1 MRFLMAGLSD
11 IGRHRDLN
19 EDSFLVAELPLATPA
34 AKGPAYLLAVA
45 DGIGGHSAGEV
56 ASAAAVE
63 TLRTVVAGRLA
74 LPGPVPDL
82 AAVLR
87 EAFASVNDEVYRRA
101 TATTHLNGMGT
112 TLVAVLAAA
121 GRATAAN
128 VGDSRLYLGR
138 GEAMTQISV
147 DHSWAAE
154 QVRSKLMAEADIER
168 SPFRNVVTRSI
179 GGAEPPSVDTFE
191 LDLRPGDSLLLA
203 SDGLFGPLEEKALRK
218 LFRRRRKPESI
229 CRALVKAAN
238 KAGGRDNLTAV
249 VAAVQPD

>member
-1 MRFLMAGLSD
+1 MRFLTAGLSD
-11 IGRHRDLN
+11 IGRQRDLN
-19 EDSFLVAELPLATPA
+19 EDSFLVSEIPLAAPSEA
-34 AKGPAYLLAVA
+34 GLAYLLAVA

-63 TLRTVVAGRLA
+63 TLRAIVAGRLA

-82 AAVLR
+82 AALLR
-87 EAFASVNDEVYRRA
+87 EAFASANEEVYRRA
-101 TATTHLNGMGT
+101 TATAHLNGMGT

-138 GEAMTQISV
+138 DDALTQISV

-179 GGAEPPSVDTFE
+179 GGAEPPAVDTFE
-191 LDLRPGDSLLLA
+191 LDLRPGDTLLLA
-203 SDGLFGPLEEKALRK
+203 SDGLFGPLEDKALRK
-218 LFRRRRKPESI
+218 PFRRRRKPESI

-249 VAAVQPD
+249 VAAVEPD